1 MFKINFSLSRNS
13 LTSARAAPSP
23 SWATRCARRRRG
35 RPTTRAASAAPAAR
49 PRSAASTSSWT
60 EAPSCARRTTW
71 PRGTSARGAA
81 ALSRGRCCRRWE
93 DPSTRGASPA
103 PGARQTWT
111 GCSSTWRGRRRRIP
125 YARSATQGILA
136 KKLHYHIW
144 HLKHVLRILCPAT
157 WPSAVT
163 AANSRSWRTA
173 WSARTRES
181 TTTRHATPDE
191 MAQEDVR
198 KESYSTG
205 KNILFHWCQYFLAFG
220 RET

>member
-93 DPSTRGASPA
+93 GPSTRGASPVSGA
-103 PGARQTWT
+103 PQTWT

-136 KKLHYHIW
+136 KKNALPY
-144 HLKHVLRILCPAT
+144 
-157 WPSAVT
+157 
-163 AANSRSWRTA
+163 
-173 WSARTRES
+173 
-181 TTTRHATPDE
+181 
-191 MAQEDVR
+191 
-198 KESYSTG
+198 
-205 KNILFHWCQYFLAFG
+205 LAF
-220 RET
+220 ETYFAHSLSSHVAKRCDGCKQPIVEDCLVSQNTGEYYHKTCYSR